1 MPKRPGAPRR
11 ARGGQPRNANAATH
25 RVYSAPAKPLLTLDD
40 LIADLRQRISQLAGM
55 LDSGQGELS
64 PDQFITVAK
73 LYGELASRL
82 GRLLRDQ
89 PAGPPC
95 ARAGRAPPP
104 PPISPPPQ
112 TWRGGCP
119 PAGAASC
126 APSAPYILATV

>member
-89 PAGPPC
+89 
-95 ARAGRAPPP
+95 RALSGKAAD
-104 PPISPPPQ
+104 
-112 TWRGGCP
+112 GL
-119 PAGAASC
+119 AGAIAV
-126 APSAPYILATV
+126 AVDELATETGISVEI